1 MLKDFHQHQEPPP
14 GFGRDFPGFPMSNL
28 RVPFS
33 RQQITILL
41 LSVSFLVIIINLWF
55 SLRRPKFR
63 RLAKVQVAILPD
75 HFVQQQMQELAID
88 ARQQFMAGVAAYQQ
102 QHWRQAEKH
111 FLSVLQKVP
120 NQPNLHALLGLVMLY
135 GNRTEEAI
143 YHLKVAVDSNCAL
156 REDTLW
162 NLAQAYLLEAKADLA
177 EEALQRLVALN
188 GKYAH
193 EAREQLRRLQQIRD

>member
-28 RVPFS
+28 CVPFS

-41 LSVSFLVIIINLWF
+41 LSVSLLVLIINLWF

-63 RLAKVQVAILPD
+63 RLPKVQIAILSD
-75 HFVQQQMQELAID
+75 HFVQQQMQELAND
-88 ARQQFMAGVAAYQQ
+88 ARQQFMSGVAAYQQ
-102 QHWRQAEKH
+102 QHWSQAEKH
-111 FLSVLQKVP
+111 FLNVLQQEP
-120 NQPNLHALLGLVMLY
+120 NQPNLHALLGLAMLY
-135 GNRTEEAI
+135 GKRTEKAI
-143 YHLKVAVDSNCAL
+143 YYLKVAVDSNCAL
-156 REDTLW
+156 REDALW
-162 NLAQAYLLEAKADLA
+162 NLAQAYLLETKADLA

-193 EAREQLRRLQQIRD
+193 EAREQLRRLQPIRD